1 MRIKEEALLRGLET
15 PSQVIQVLCI
25 PCPRINCLSCSKG
38 LPKLLVLCRMRLP
51 TINNSQELVISIQE
65 LLPPVAVSMIVA
77 MEVCQQLSQRE
88 HSALTLMR
96 QEPYT
101 HQQKFRMLNKIL

>member
-38 LPKLLVLCRMRLP
+38 LLKLLVLFKMRLP

-77 MEVCQQLSQRE
+77 MEVCQQLNQRE

-101 HQQKFRMLNKIL
+101 HQQKFKMLKKIL

>member
-1 MRIKEEALLRGLET
+1 MRIKEEALLKGLET

-38 LPKLLVLCRMRLP
+38 LLKLLVLFKMRLP

-88 HSALTLMR
+88 HSALILMR
-96 QEPYT
+96 QEPYM